1 MDKTKDILILEAA
14 INQFKSKGFAAVR
27 IADIAKEAGIGKGTV
42 YEYFSSKEE
51 LLLKACSYFCSTVDA
66 GLESNV
72 LNNPSLD
79 NSVKFVYTIVE
90 TILTKLLV
98 TNTDEKKLFQELSVI
113 SNTHPQLREAARNE
127 FKEKLTMWR
136 GMALRDYQM
145 GLESGHFRHIDK
157 PEDVAEFIVAT
168 VDGLIWQMQ
177 WQTED
182 MLKDQATRM
191 ARVYCQ
197 LIMKEPHRLEE
208 YLK

>member
-14 INQFKSKGFAAVR
+14 INQFKTKGFAAVR

-51 LLLKACSYFCSTVDA
+51 ILLRACSYFCSTVDA
-66 GLESNV
+66 GLENDV
-72 LNNPSLD
+72 LNDPNLD
-79 NSVKFVYTIVE
+79 NPVKYVYTVLE

-113 SNTHPQLREAARNE
+113 SNTHPQLREDAREE
-127 FKEKLTMWR
+127 FKGKLTMWR
-136 GMALRDYQM
+136 SMALRDYQM
-145 GLESGHFRHIDK
+145 GLDSGHFRKIDR
-157 PEDVAEFIVAT
+157 PEDVAEFVVAT

-177 WQTED
+177 WQTDD
-182 MLKDQATRM
+182 MLKDQANRM